1 MHKAIFLDRDGVINY
16 DIDDSYIYTVSEFKI
31 NPGVVETLKRFTD
44 KGYMLII
51 ISNQGGIAKG
61 IYTHENVEKIHR
73 YLLSELKKHGIDI
86 TEIYY
91 CPHHSSIEKCLCR
104 KPDSLLIEK
113 AISRFRVD
121 PGKSWFIGNSESDI
135 QAGLK
140 AGLKIIKI
148 NTNENLLVH
157 PRIFREICP

>member
-1 MHKAIFLDRDGVINY
+1 MQKVIFLDRDGVINY
-16 DIDDSYIYTVSEFKI
+16 DIDDFYVYTVSEFKI
-31 NPGVVETLKRFTD
+31 NPGVVETLKRFNSM
-44 KGYMLII
+44 GYMLII

-61 IYTHENVEKIHR
+61 IYTHKNVEEVHL
-73 YLLSELKKHGIDI
+73 YLLNELKKRGIDI

-113 AISRFRVD
+113 AMSRFQVD
-121 PGKSWFIGNSESDI
+121 PEKSWFIGNSESDI
-135 QAGLK
+135 QAASK
-140 AGLKIIKI
+140 AGLNAIKI
-148 NTNENLLVH
+148 QTNEDISVH